1 LPSTLP
7 LLRAALT
14 AGEIGPPPTTAYA
27 VTPALREWYAD
38 GDTEE
43 LEYAATVAA
52 ARASLRLL
60 ADEPS
65 APMRRVV
72 IAADVADAAVRPVP
86 DVERP
91 AVLVTEPIDFSVV
104 ASAHV
109 DDVVATDAVR
119 NAAAV
124 VRKADAGDDDAAFVV
139 DEAQAQ
145 ELQWYATQELDSL
158 LGDS

>member
-1 LPSTLP
+1 LPATLP
-7 LLRAALT
+7 VLRAALT

-43 LEYAATVAA
+43 LEYAATLAA

-60 ADEPS
+60 TDDPS

-72 IAADVADAAVRPVP
+72 VAADVPDVAVRPVP
-86 DVERP
+86 DVERS
-91 AVLVTEPIDFSVV
+91 AVLVTEPIAFSLV

-109 DDVVATDAVR
+109 DDVTATDLVAS
-119 NAAAV
+119 AAAV
-124 VRKADAGDDDAAFVV
+124 VRKADAGDDDAGFVV
-139 DEAQAQ
+139 DEAQAH
-145 ELQWYATQELDSL
+145 ELQWYASQELNDL
-158 LGDS
+158 IR

>member
-1 LPSTLP
+1 
-7 LLRAALT
+7 
-14 AGEIGPPPTTAYA
+14 
-27 VTPALREWYAD
+27 
-38 GDTEE
+38 
-43 LEYAATVAA
+43 
-52 ARASLRLL
+52 LRLR

-65 APMRRVV
+65 ASMRRVV

-109 DDVVATDAVR
+109 DDVTAADVVA

-158 LGDS
+158 MGDS